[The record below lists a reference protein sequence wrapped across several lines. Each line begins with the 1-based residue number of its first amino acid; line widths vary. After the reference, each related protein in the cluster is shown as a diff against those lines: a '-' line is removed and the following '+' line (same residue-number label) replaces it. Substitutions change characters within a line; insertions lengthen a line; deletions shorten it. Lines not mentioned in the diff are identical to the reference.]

1 MKLTQKKCSIK
12 LPKMKSA
19 NARSFDTVLNSVAF
33 SGFVWIRKLAVRT
46 NWPTV
51 AEKPERNALNG

>member
-1 MKLTQKKCSIK
+1 M
-12 LPKMKSA
+12 PY
-19 NARSFDTVLNSVAF
+19 RSWEMLLNSERF

-51 AEKPERNALNG
+51 ALKPARKALNGYVPVLAYIH